1 MNSIYSLLS
10 KASKVDNINLNDKIE
25 ILIDFALAHD
35 GSMPK
40 IINSFNN
47 RNIDPSN
54 SHFEKLHVTVDHF
67 LPASTAQDR
76 ESFLKIKNF
85 SKLYGVNLYH
95 QGEGILHQVFA
106 EKFGEELKDKIV
118 VGVDGHMCTSAGMGA
133 LAFSITPDEMVDVLT
148 YGKYQLIV
156 PEILTINLVGDG
168 IDRSISGKD
177 LVYYLI
183 SKVGKDLIKSKGVI
197 ISGKGIKSLSN
208 SKKMTIGNILGE
220 IGAKTVYFED
230 KSNESCDFT
239 INMEEVV
246 PLIVE
251 PGTEAIK
258 SLDEIKE
265 NIITQVYIGGCTNG
279 RIDDMKDVVDVLEN
293 NKVNENTTLI
303 ICPASRNVANEMDEL
318 GYSRI
323 IRDSGG
329 IIINPGCG
337 ACSGIHQGVISGNDT
352 IVTTTPRNT
361 AGRMGDVKGRIYLT
375 SPKAAAK
382 IALEGRIG

>member
-35 GSMPK
+35 GSMPR
-40 IINSFNN
+40 IIDSFNN
-47 RNIDPSN
+47 RNIDHSN
-54 SHFEKLHVTVDHF
+54 SYFEKLHVTVDHF

-76 ESFLKIKNF
+76 ESFLKIKDF
-85 SKLYGVNLYH
+85 SKHYGVNLYH
-95 QGEGILHQVFA
+95 QGEGILHQVIA
-106 EKFGEELKDKIV
+106 EKFGEELKDKII

-133 LAFSITPDEMVDVLT
+133 LAFSITPDEMVNVLT

-156 PEILTINLVGDG
+156 PEILTINLVGDV
-168 IDRSISGKD
+168 IDKSISGKD

-183 SKVGKDLIKSKGVI
+183 SKVGKDSIKGKGII
-197 ISGKGIKSLSN
+197 ISGKGIKSLNN
-208 SKKMTIGNILGE
+208 SQKMTIGNILGE

-258 SLDEIKE
+258 NLDEIKE
-265 NIITQVYIGGCTNG
+265 TIITQVYIGGCTNG
-279 RIDDMKDVVDVLEN
+279 RIDDIKDVVDVLKN
-293 NKVNENTTLI
+293 NKVSENTTLI

-323 IRDSGG
+323 IRNSGG

-337 ACSGIHQGVISGNDT
+337 ACSGIHQGVISSNDT

-361 AGRMGDVKGRIYLT
+361 AGRMGDVKGLIYLT
-375 SPKAAAK
+375 SPKTAAK
-382 IALEGRIG
+382 IALEGRIS

>member
-1 MNSIYSLLS
+1 MNAIYSLLS
-10 KASKVDNINLNDKIE
+10 KTSKSDNIILNDKIE
-25 ILIDFALAHD
+25 IFIDYALAHD

-40 IINSFNN
+40 IIDSFNN
-47 RNIDPSN
+47 RNIDLSN

-67 LPASTAQDR
+67 LPASTARDR
-76 ESFLKIKNF
+76 ENFLKIKDF
-85 SKLYGVNLYH
+85 SKLHGVNLYH

-106 EKFGEELKDKIV
+106 ERFGERLKDKII

-156 PEILTINLVGDG
+156 PEILIINLIGDG
-168 IDRSISGKD
+168 LDKSISGKD

-183 SKVGKDLIKSKGVI
+183 SKIGKDLIKGKGII
-197 ISGKGIKSLSN
+197 ISGEGIKNLSN
-208 SKKMTIGNILGE
+208 SQKMTIGNILGE
-220 IGAKTVYFED
+220 IGAKTVYFD
-230 KSNESCDFT
+230 DESDESADFT
-239 INMEEVV
+239 LDMAKIV

-258 SLDEIKE
+258 NLEDIKE
-265 NIITQVYIGGCTNG
+265 SIITQVYIGGCTNG
-279 RIDDMKDVVDVLEN
+279 RIDDIKDVVEVLRN
-293 NKVNENTTLI
+293 NKVSENTTLI
-303 ICPASRNVANEMDEL
+303 ICPASRNIANEMDEL

-323 IRDSGG
+323 IRNSGG

-337 ACSGIHQGVISGNDT
+337 ACSGIHQGVISSMDT

-361 AGRMGDVKGRIYLT
+361 AGRMGDDKGRIYLA
-375 SPKAAAK
+375 SPKVAAK